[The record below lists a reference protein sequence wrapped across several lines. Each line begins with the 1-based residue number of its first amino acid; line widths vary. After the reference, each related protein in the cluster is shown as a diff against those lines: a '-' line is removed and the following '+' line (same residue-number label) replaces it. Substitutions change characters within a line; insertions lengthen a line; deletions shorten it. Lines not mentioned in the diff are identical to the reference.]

1 MHIADSVT
9 EATNPRTARIDQMD
23 TAGILHLLQE
33 EDASVPAVLR
43 GALPQLAL
51 AVEAVVAGMRA
62 GGRLI
67 YVGAGT
73 SGRLAMLDA
82 VECVPT
88 FGIEPG
94 RVIALIAGGAEAL
107 TRAVEGAEDDRDAGW
122 RDMLAL
128 EPDVH
133 DVVVGV
139 ASSGR
144 TPYVLAAVEAART
157 AGARTAGIACDAPSP
172 LLQAVDIPIPL
183 VVGPEAIAGS
193 TRLKAGTATKLALNM
208 LSTASMIRL
217 GKVYGNLM
225 VDVQVANRKLA
236 ERAVQILTHVA
247 HVDDARARALLEE
260 TGWRL
265 KPAIVMAVQSVRLDE
280 AECRL
285 RDADGVLVR
294 VIGADSA
301 VSAGETQDSPPVA
314 DPQSGAEV

>member
-260 TGWRL
+260 TAWRL

-301 VSAGETQDSPPVA
+301 VSTAEPKDSPPCGGPAV
-314 DPQSGAEV
+314 GR